1 MNLLTNLKP
10 AIKTGKVIYLEV
22 FGMGK
27 GKKRPCIIF
36 KKSHSKALLVPLS
49 SKTLNP
55 TNNPSVYFKGDISF
69 AILDKAFYKC
79 IENYRPTKLEVSQ
92 GAVADCLRFMN
103 TF

>member
-1 MNLLTNLKP
+1 MNLFSTINSG
-10 AIKTGKVIYLEV
+10 IKTGKVIYLEV

-79 IENYRPTKLEVSQ
+79 IKNYRPTKLEVSQ